1 VTLVLCADHGTPVPP
16 SVDGVYDA
24 VGIKGLCSDPMAI
37 NKAGVTNPE
46 ALILHMGEYD
56 LGFVQSAIRKAGA
69 DPLGVP
75 IITLEDMPTETE
87 LTIAGGGLIARR
99 RAFPGAG
106 PEHAKL
112 VWPELISRRKLFALK
127 VPQYVV
133 APSIESSLCAAVHGC
148 RLCIDSCPS
157 GALTYGDGTISYSVD
172 TCVACGICTTT
183 CPTEATTNPSATP
196 RQIVAQIAAMV
207 AQAEDPIG
215 VRFRC
220 RDARPKAF
228 GESWYPIEVPCTG
241 MLTVGWL
248 LAPLLLGV
256 GAVSADPCTGSGCAL
271 GNDDRLK
278 DHCSEAA
285 GICTELGIGADRVQ
299 LAQQSRLPVP
309 VGKIP
314 AEAVGTMRD
323 TDVFMALTTM
333 TSSSAVSISASAG
346 VAGIV
351 TLHEESCTLCEQ
363 CTTVCPPSALKV
375 NRADGSIEIT
385 FDPGLCVGCSMCIA
399 TCPEIEKGALTLDR
413 RFDSD
418 ALTVGR
424 HVVRSGS
431 TATCEKCGDPIAPSA
446 MLGRIQSMLGPE
458 HAGTLDLI
466 SRRCISCR

>member
-1 VTLVLCADHGTPVPP
+1 MTLVICADHGTPAP
-16 SVDGVYDA
+16 SSTDGAYDT
-24 VGIKGLCSDPMAI
+24 VGVKGLCSDPSALA
-37 NKAGVTNPE
+37 KAGLTNPE
-46 ALILHMGEYD
+46 AFILHTGEYD
-56 LGFVQSAIRKAGA
+56 LGFVQGAIRKAGV

-75 IITLEDMPTETE
+75 VVTLADMPSETE
-87 LTIAGGGLIARR
+87 LQIVGAGIVARR

-106 PEHAKL
+106 PENAKL
-112 VWPELISRRKLFALK
+112 SWPELISRRKLFALK
-127 VPQYVV
+127 VPQYIV
-133 APSIESSLCAAVHGC
+133 APSIDPTLCAAGHGC
-148 RLCIDSCPS
+148 RLCVESCPAE
-157 GALTYGDGTISYSVD
+157 ALTPVDGAISYSVD
-172 TCVACGICTTT
+172 ACVSCGICTTT
-183 CPTEATTNPSATP
+183 CPTGATTNPAATP
-196 RQIVAQIAAMV
+196 GQVAAQISAMV
-207 AQAEDPIG
+207 ATADEPIG
-215 VRFRC
+215 VRFHC
-220 RDARPKAF
+220 RDAQPKAF
-228 GESWYPIEVPCTG
+228 GDSWYPIEVPCTG

-256 GAVSADPCTGSGCAL
+256 GAVTASPCTGSGCEL

-285 GICTELGIGADRVQ
+285 GICTELGIGADRVR
-299 LAQQSRLPVP
+299 LAQQGRVPIP
-309 VGKIP
+309 VGQIP

-333 TSSSAVSISASAG
+333 TSSNAVSIGTSAG
-346 VAGIV
+346 AAGIV

-363 CTTVCPPSALKV
+363 CTTVCPPNALKV
-375 NRADGSIEIT
+375 NRSDGSIEIT
-385 FDPGLCVGCSMCIA
+385 FDPRLCVGCSMCIA

-418 ALTVGR
+418 ALTAGR
-424 HVVRSGS
+424 HVARTGS